1 LSERASGQSVRTPFV
16 MYGVEAWPYG
26 IVLCMTTGHEGNG
39 AMDAKP
45 APRGSWILV
54 AIAVLGTLAVVVAAF
69 ALTFD
74 ATAAV
79 AKAAGITPG
88 LAWLLPIA
96 VDGAMAVAS
105 VSFFALRQRG
115 DRGVYP
121 AIVAGAGALIS
132 IWCNGLHATGEAGAV
147 RLVSEE
153 RVIVASIPPLM
164 LALAVHLLVELIA
177 ALTRKPA
184 SSANCEAAE
193 LAGASAPLA
202 AKSVPARR
210 RPAASTMPTPASAP
224 TVAAH
229 PQVPASASPASAPRV
244 SLVKPARAPRR
255 QAGRAARAVSPVV
268 EAETI
273 AHLAALRDQCAAEGR
288 RFNRYT
294 VKEEFRVSSNTAD
307 AYLKALREASA
318 LPTSESSAPNG
329 ARA

>member
-210 RPAASTMPTPASAP
+210 RPAASTLPTPA
-224 TVAAH
+224 T
-229 PQVPASASPASAPRV
+229 APRV